1 MFNLSKSI
9 HYIEKYWN
17 TMKRKTSTVINLLLL
32 ITFISG
38 CQVQPTPQSLQIEQP
53 TNTVSEAV
61 SPLPSPTLAA
71 PTDIPNEKT
80 PLVMFAAGSLIIPF
94 AAVEEAFEA
103 RYPQIDLMAEYHGS
117 IQVMRHVTE
126 LHEAIDV
133 VATADA
139 ALVPMLMYAS
149 TNPQNGQP
157 YADWFIRF
165 ASNRLA
171 IAYTPRSL
179 YADEINQGNW
189 TGILSRGDVK
199 FGLADPRFD
208 AAGYRALMAFALQ
221 ENSLEQY
228 TFFKTMFAGQFTSPL
243 SIYRDDVQ
251 TLIRVPEILE
261 TSKDAHILM
270 RGASV
275 FLIALLESGDLD
287 YAFEY
292 ESVIRQHGLE
302 MLSLPAAV
310 NLGDE
315 SLSEFYG
322 QVEVKEDFQRFSTV
336 KPQFFGE
343 PISYAITIP
352 SSAEHPQEAEL
363 FIAFLLSPEGQA
375 VMAANQ
381 HPLLEQFSA
390 DGYTEM
396 PDSLQALCVA
406 E

>member
-1 MFNLSKSI
+1 
-9 HYIEKYWN
+9 
-17 TMKRKTSTVINLLLL
+17 MKQKISMLIRFWLL
-32 ITFISG
+32 IVFITG
-38 CQVQPTPQSLQIEQP
+38 CQVKPPVESTPMEKPSLTTEVASPQPTATMVE
-53 TNTVSEAV
+53 
-61 SPLPSPTLAA
+61 PSA
-71 PTDIPNEKT
+71 IPPEKT

-103 RYPQIDLMAEYHGS
+103 RYPQIDLLAEYHGS

-139 ALVPMLMYAS
+139 SLVPMLMYAS
-149 TNPQNGQP
+149 VDPHSGLP

-165 ASNRLA
+165 AGNRLA
-171 IAYTPRSL
+171 LAYTPRSL
-179 YADEINQGNW
+179 YADELNQQNW
-189 TGILSRGDVK
+189 TEILSRADVK

-221 ENSLEQY
+221 ENSLQQY
-228 TFFKTMFAGQFTSPL
+228 SLFKTMFANQFTTPL

-261 TSKDAHILM
+261 TSKDAHIFM

-302 MLSLPAAV
+302 MLKLPDAV
-310 NLGDE
+310 NLG
-315 SLSEFYG
+315 SEELADFYG
-322 QVEVKEDFQRFSTV
+322 QVEVKEDFQRFATV

-352 SSAEHPQEAEL
+352 SNAEHPQEAEL
-363 FIAFLLSPEGQA
+363 FIAFLLSPQGQA
-375 VMAANQ
+375 IMKANQ
-381 HPLLEQFSA
+381 HPLLEIFTA
-390 DGYTEM
+390 NGYSEV
-396 PDSLQALCVA
+396 PESLQALCVA